1 MAGTRSASLDC
12 AQSSP
17 SSRSRGIRLGKIV
30 RSPTPEPMRRSL
42 TGGKRYYSRGFERP
56 RHERRE
62 LWQQLPEGLD
72 LLLTHGPPLGR
83 LCSDKVGDEL
93 LKARLAEM
101 AAPPR
106 FHVFGPAPRPAPPGT
121 QQGLDRGS
129 RGGGQRQTGV
139 GQSAVACGRTMQGQG
154 RTDPGLGAASCS
166 RILQGPTHPGLDL
179 ARVGGSPT

>member
-106 FHVFGPAPRPAPPGT
+106 FHVFGHDHRFLGIDSTPRTIFLNVAQDEALRSDPRAGGCALVFDVEAKGVPGDGCA
-121 QQGLDRGS
+121 Q
-129 RGGGQRQTGV
+129 
-139 GQSAVACGRTMQGQG
+139 
-154 RTDPGLGAASCS
+154 
-166 RILQGPTHPGLDL
+166 
-179 ARVGGSPT
+179 